1 MVNSPVSPLA
11 DPLAGPAP
19 LASTEILPPDGE
31 AAAADASADSVAAED
46 QLSSPPTRPYA
57 LVLYGASGFVGR
69 QAAQYLSRH
78 ADMTGRSWAIAGR
91 NRNRLEAVQ
100 ARCSGQIP
108 DIVLAN
114 SRDTASLDTLA
125 SCADVMLSTAGPFA
139 VLGNELVAACVR
151 QRTHYVDI
159 TGETPWVR
167 DVIARH
173 HAHAADEGIRIV
185 PMCGFDSVPSD
196 LAAFLAHNT
205 LMQRYGE
212 PVYRMKAAYQVR
224 GGFNGGTLES
234 MFQLFDSGE
243 VRMLTDPFLLNP
255 PGMRPF
261 NGPQHADPS
270 SPQWDEDLGHW
281 LAPFYM
287 GPINSRVV
295 RRSAALQGFSPDF
308 AYREYLQTGSGLGGA
323 LAAGSLSFAEMVT
336 QAALHWAPLRH
347 LIRSYAPAPGTGP
360 SEEAMNSG
368 GFDCEW
374 LARSASGKKVRG
386 HLSDRGDPGNRGTTK
401 MLCESALALVLN
413 LEELPGGPAMGGV
426 LTPASAFGDVL
437 VRRLRSAGM
446 QIRVNPT

>member
-1 MVNSPVSPLA
+1 MAQSPDSPADPVPEQAPLPLA
-11 DPLAGPAP
+11 DSSPA
-19 LASTEILPPDGE
+19 DGE
-31 AAAADASADSVAAED
+31 AVPGDVAAEEAAADEQPNA
-46 QLSSPPTRPYA
+46 PPPRPYA
-57 LVLYGASGFVGR
+57 LVLFGASGFVGR
-69 QAAQYLSRH
+69 QAAQYLAQH
-78 ADMTGRSWAIAGR
+78 ADMVGRPWAIAGR
-91 NRNRLEAVQ
+91 NRGRLEAVQ
-100 ARCSGQIP
+100 ARCSGQVP

-114 SRDTASLDTLA
+114 SRDTASLDTVA
-125 SCADVMLSTAGPFA
+125 SCADVLVSTAGPFA

-167 DVIARH
+167 DLIARH
-173 HAHAADEGIRIV
+173 HVHAADEGIRIV

-205 LMQRYGE
+205 LMQRFNE
-212 PVYRMKAAYQVR
+212 PAHRVKAAYQVR

-234 MFQLFDSGE
+234 MFQLFERGE
-243 VRMLTDPFLLNP
+243 SRMLTDPFLLNP

-261 NGPQHADPS
+261 SGPQHADPT
-270 SPQWDEDLGHW
+270 SPRWDEDLGHW

-287 GPINSRVV
+287 APINSRVV

-308 AYREYLQTGSGLGGA
+308 AYREYLQTGAGLGGA

-336 QAALHWAPLRH
+336 QAALQWGLLRQ

-360 SEEAMNSG
+360 SEEVMNSG

-374 LARSASGKKVRG
+374 FARSASGKKVRG
-386 HLSDRGDPGNRGTTK
+386 QISDRGDPGNRGTTK
-401 MLCESALALVLN
+401 MVCESALALVLN
-413 LEELPGGPAMGGV
+413 MDELPGGPAMGGV

-437 VRRLRSAGM
+437 VRRLRAAGM

>member
-1 MVNSPVSPLA
+1 MAQSSDSHAAEPVAAQEPVVLPDA
-11 DPLAGPAP
+11 EATPVEGPA
-19 LASTEILPPDGE
+19 ED
-31 AAAADASADSVAAED
+31 AAADAQQTA
-46 QLSSPPTRPYA
+46 QPPRPYA
-57 LVLYGASGFVGR
+57 LVLFGASGFVGR
-69 QAAQYLSRH
+69 QAAQYLAQH
-78 ADMTGRSWAIAGR
+78 ADMAGRPWAIAGR
-91 NRNRLEAVQ
+91 NRGRLEAVQ
-100 ARCSGQIP
+100 ARCSGQVP

-114 SRDTASLDTLA
+114 SRDTLSLDTLA
-125 SCADVMLSTAGPFA
+125 SCTDVLISTAGPFA

-167 DVIARH
+167 DLIARH
-173 HAHAADEGIRIV
+173 HAHAAEEGIRIV

-196 LAAFLAHNT
+196 LAAFLAHTT

-212 PVYRMKAAYQVR
+212 PAYRVKAAYQVR
-224 GGFNGGTLES
+224 GGFNGGTLAS
-234 MFQLFDSGE
+234 MFQLFESGE
-243 VRMLTDPFLLNP
+243 ARMLTDPFLLNP

-270 SPQWDEDLGHW
+270 SPRWDEDLGHW

-287 GPINSRVV
+287 APINSRVV

-308 AYREYLQTGSGLGGA
+308 AYREYLQTGAGLGGA

-336 QAALHWAPLRH
+336 QAALNWAFLRH
-347 LIRSYAPAPGTGP
+347 VIRSYAPPPGTGP

-374 LARSASGKKVRG
+374 FARSASGKKVRG
-386 HLSDRGDPGNRGTTK
+386 HISDRGDPGNRGTTK
-401 MLCESALALVLN
+401 MVCESALALVVN
-413 LEELPGGPAMGGV
+413 RDELPGGSAMGGV

-437 VRRLRSAGM
+437 VRRLRAAGM